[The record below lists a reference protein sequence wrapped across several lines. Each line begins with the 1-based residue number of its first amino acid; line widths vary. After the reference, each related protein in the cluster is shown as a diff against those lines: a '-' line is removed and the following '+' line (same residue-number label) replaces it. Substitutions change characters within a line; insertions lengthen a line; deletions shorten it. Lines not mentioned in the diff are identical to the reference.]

1 MNCPTALWLVGLLL
15 LPAHAGWTAMF
26 PRARKMKACC
36 CGMRAGPCVGMDTA
50 CSSSLVATHLAARG
64 LLDGETTAALS
75 AGINLMLVSSN
86 PLCSPDS

>member
-1 MNCPTALWLVGLLL
+1 
-15 LPAHAGWTAMF
+15 
-26 PRARKMKACC
+26 
-36 CGMRAGPCVGMDTA
+36 MRAGPCVGMDTA